1 MNDRLSSYVD
11 VTKGMPHVRDVW
23 NRLDVNTS
31 EAVDKDVLHFEGVK
45 AHDSIFLVITP
56 ATGAL

>member
-1 MNDRLSSYVD
+1 

-31 EAVDKDVLHFEGVK
+31 EAVDKDVLYFEGVK